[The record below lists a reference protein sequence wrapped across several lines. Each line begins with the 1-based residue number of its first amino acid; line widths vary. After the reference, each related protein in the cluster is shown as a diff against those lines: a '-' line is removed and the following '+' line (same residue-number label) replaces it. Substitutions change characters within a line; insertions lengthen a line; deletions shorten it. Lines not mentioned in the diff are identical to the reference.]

1 MIFSGRGVCS
11 SLRPPRVLPIW
22 VSEIHQPGANLV
34 GLHQVPKSVGEIG
47 TVQDMLHKVIVKRE
61 FLLSLDR
68 RVRGMYGLQSS

>member
-11 SLRPPRVLPIW
+11 SLRPPRVL
-22 VSEIHQPGANLV
+22 PGANLV